1 MECHEQHTDK
11 LKDWKYLV
19 RSLGLG
25 NLSPHAT
32 HNLGGQELDNSCSLN
47 LCKTQSLCSHHCLAS
62 CVSKVLSNLPFFFLL
77 PHVFASAPNL
87 ADLSK
92 CLLNLM
98 Q

>member
-62 CVSKVLSNLPFFFLL
+62 CVSKVLSNLPFFF
-77 PHVFASAPNL
+77 FITS
-87 ADLSK
+87 
-92 CLLNLM
+92 CLCISTKLGRLV
-98 Q
+98 